1 MFYFIQQG
9 QGTIEKKVVHSHKKV
24 NFQECK
30 IILPRMK
37 IPRKKI
43 KKKKAAM
50 QKGKLERIE
59 NDPSLEK
66 HGIQLLSVVRQKK
79 SIFN

>member
-1 MFYFIQQG
+1 M
-9 QGTIEKKVVHSHKKV
+9 VHSHKKV

-30 IILPRMK
+30 IILPRRN

-43 KKKKAAM
+43 KKKKATM
-50 QKGKLERIE
+50 QKGKFERIE

-66 HGIQLLSVVRQKK
+66 HGGASLCCSPAK
-79 SIFN
+79 